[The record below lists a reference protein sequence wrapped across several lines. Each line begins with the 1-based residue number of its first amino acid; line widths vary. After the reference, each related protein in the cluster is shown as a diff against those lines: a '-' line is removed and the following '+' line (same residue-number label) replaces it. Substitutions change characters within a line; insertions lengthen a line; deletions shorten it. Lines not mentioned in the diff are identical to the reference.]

1 MKLST
6 YMSPSLEELLQ
17 NVCILKCVQAGSG
30 FLRLKVIY
38 AQTQVEI
45 AGPWKG
51 ALQVGSLET

>member
-17 NVCILKCVQAGSG
+17 NLCILVCIAGSG

-38 AQTQVEI
+38 VQMQVEI
-45 AGPWKG
+45 LDLERGPCK
-51 ALQVGSLET
+51 